1 MKEIPAP
8 AVKVEDTRCDECKS
22 SIVGLHHHRRGTFI
36 HLCPVHFA
44 RLPEAE
50 HAAFDTIESNPLLPR
65 ARTHMSPWLDAAV
78 RSASVTFYRECY
90 ARSVH
95 SGRHPS

>member
-8 AVKVEDTRCDECKS
+8 AVLLEDTRCDECKS
-22 SIVGLHHHRRGTFI
+22 PIVGLHHHRRGTFV

-50 HAAFDTIESNPLLPR
+50 RTAFDAIESKPLRPPAR
-65 ARTHMSPWLDAAV
+65 AHMSPWLDAAV
-78 RSASVTFYRECY
+78 RPACATMYHACDVL
-90 ARSVH
+90 SVH
-95 SGRHPS
+95 SGRYPS